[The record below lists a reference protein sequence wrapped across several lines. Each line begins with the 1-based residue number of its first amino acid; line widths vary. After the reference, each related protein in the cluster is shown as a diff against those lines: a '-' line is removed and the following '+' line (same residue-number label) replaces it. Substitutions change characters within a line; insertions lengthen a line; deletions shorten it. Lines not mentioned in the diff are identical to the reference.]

1 VRVRRPAFADSGV
14 GCEPAQGLEPVGVRV
29 GLDAELERIV
39 AVVGIAFDGGV
50 FERHFIRS
58 TGPLIHG
65 LGVGVAPMLD
75 VVSPAGVREGMA
87 APARART

>member
-1 VRVRRPAFADSGV
+1 VRDRIEFESVRVRRPALADSGV
-14 GCEPAQGLEPVGVRV
+14 GCELVQGLEPVGVRV
-29 GLDAELERIV
+29 GLAAELERIV

-65 LGVGVAPMLD
+65 
-75 VVSPAGVREGMA
+75 
-87 APARART
+87 

>member
-1 VRVRRPAFADSGV
+1 VSP
-14 GCEPAQGLEPVGVRV
+14 QGLEPVGVRV

-50 FERHFIRS
+50 FKRHFIHS

-65 LGVGVAPMLD
+65 
-75 VVSPAGVREGMA
+75 
-87 APARART
+87 